1 MRRAET
7 AQAVTET
14 IRDIIGVLN
23 LGRGRHKMRMR
34 LVLTPEHFNMTY
46 LGEVMG

>member
-14 IRDIIGVLN
+14 TRDIIGVLN
-23 LGRGRHKMRMR
+23 LGGGRHEIGI
-34 LVLTPEHFNMTY
+34 TPEHSNMTY